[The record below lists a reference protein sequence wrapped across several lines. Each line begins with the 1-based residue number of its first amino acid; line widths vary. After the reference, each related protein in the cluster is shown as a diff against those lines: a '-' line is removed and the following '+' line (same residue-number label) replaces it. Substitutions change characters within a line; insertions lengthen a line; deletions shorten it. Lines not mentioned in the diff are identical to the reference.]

1 MGPAFEGVRRREDG
15 PMVVPK
21 LPSVTNEPKTWN
33 EQYFQTGHPKT
44 SCFCLRLALGYTYT
58 YIIQITD
65 FTDDIAMKKVSATE
79 ASKAFGQ
86 LVDDVQSES
95 VTIERNGRP
104 VAVVYSY
111 DEAQRIEAMREAHL
125 DALIQE
131 GINAADEG
139 RIRPLTQN
147 VKDEILTNARQ
158 RYEELSQ

>member
-1 MGPAFEGVRRREDG
+1 
-15 PMVVPK
+15 
-21 LPSVTNEPKTWN
+21 
-33 EQYFQTGHPKT
+33 
-44 SCFCLRLALGYTYT
+44 
-58 YIIQITD
+58 
-65 FTDDIAMKKVSATE
+65 MKKVTATE

-111 DEAQRIEAMREAHL
+111 EEAQRIEAMREAHL

-139 RIRPLTQN
+139 RIRPLTQK
-147 VKDEILTNARQ
+147 VKDDILTSARQ

>member
-1 MGPAFEGVRRREDG
+1 
-15 PMVVPK
+15 
-21 LPSVTNEPKTWN
+21 
-33 EQYFQTGHPKT
+33 
-44 SCFCLRLALGYTYT
+44 
-58 YIIQITD
+58 
-65 FTDDIAMKKVSATE
+65 MKKVTATE

-111 DEAQRIEAMREAHL
+111 EEAQRIEAMKEAHL

-147 VKDEILTNARQ
+147 VKEEMLASARK
-158 RYEELSQ
+158 RYEERSQ

>member
-1 MGPAFEGVRRREDG
+1 
-15 PMVVPK
+15 
-21 LPSVTNEPKTWN
+21 
-33 EQYFQTGHPKT
+33 
-44 SCFCLRLALGYTYT
+44 
-58 YIIQITD
+58 
-65 FTDDIAMKKVSATE
+65 MKKVTATE

-111 DEAQRIEAMREAHL
+111 EEAQRIEAMREAHL

-131 GINAADEG
+131 GIDAADEG

-147 VKDEILTNARQ
+147 VKEEMLASARK
-158 RYEELSQ
+158 RYEERSQ